1 MAAKLNCVSL
11 MDDVIAFAI
20 GDIHGCFDKLTSLLS
35 ACDSIAA
42 GKRTRFVFVGD
53 YVDIRHDDD

>member
-1 MAAKLNCVSL
+1 